1 MHSRMYMITTSRGA
15 IKQVVC
21 NQTIA
26 IKVYMIVR
34 AIDFSRNLYKRS
46 LDTKIWNCSDSTLL
60 VSS

>member
-46 LDTKIWNCSDSTLL
+46 LDTKI
-60 VSS
+60 